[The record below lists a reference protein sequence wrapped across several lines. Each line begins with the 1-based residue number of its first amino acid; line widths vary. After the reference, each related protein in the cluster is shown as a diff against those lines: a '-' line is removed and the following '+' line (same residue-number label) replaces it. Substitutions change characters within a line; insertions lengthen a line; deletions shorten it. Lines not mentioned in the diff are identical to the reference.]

1 MKFGTDTIY
10 DKDGNEIFVND
21 TRIFSDCVANQL
33 KFIREHA
40 ATLIL
45 DGAPEYKQR
54 NAALGLLSQQEIDD
68 MKNHIQTIRNQSNA
82 LEKSTPFKTVLGYI
96 SEPHKSSGIL
106 NYQALNKS
114 ISAGAAMITV
124 SARLSRS
131 FINVVFR
138 CKTVKLNKS
147 ISS

>member
-68 MKNHIQTIRNQSNA
+68 MKNHIQTIRNQSNS
-82 LEKSTPFKTVLGYI
+82 LEAQVNAISWDGQESTR
-96 SEPHKSSGIL
+96 SSACDAV
-106 NYQALNKS
+106 QS
-114 ISAGAAMITV
+114 I
-124 SARLSRS
+124 
-131 FINVVFR
+131 FWQN
-138 CKTVKLNKS
+138 
-147 ISS
+147 